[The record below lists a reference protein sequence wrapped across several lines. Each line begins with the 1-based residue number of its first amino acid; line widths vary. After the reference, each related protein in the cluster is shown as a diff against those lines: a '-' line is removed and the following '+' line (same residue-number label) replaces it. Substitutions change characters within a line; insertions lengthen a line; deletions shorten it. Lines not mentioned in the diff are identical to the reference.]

1 MLRGLVDTPERR
13 VLFAAG
19 TLLFLAIG
27 AMQAMYGP
35 AFPAFL
41 ARYHVGV
48 GQVGAVV
55 SAHFLGSFVTIAA
68 SGVLLVRF
76 GYRRLL
82 LAGTAGLTLGAAG
95 VALSPSWGLTLAA
108 ALLGGL
114 GFGLVDVATNLLFAR
129 WYGARATGALNL
141 LNAAFGLGAVLGPV
155 AVGLLAPRVAP
166 AFLLVAFLTVI
177 AAAFCARAP
186 MPEPLAVPA
195 GALRAA
201 RAPLLGFMVLYFL
214 YVSSEVGVASWEPT
228 YLAPLLGQAH
238 AAFFTGL
245 YWGSLTF
252 GRFVAALLGERFRPA
267 DMVLGASLLALGAA
281 WLANATQVAP
291 LAYALVG
298 FAFAPI
304 FPTALAWLQQ
314 VFPQRSEQITPV
326 VIAVASLG
334 PVLTAPAI
342 GWAVAW
348 SGTARIPMVLGS
360 LVLALCLVIAMMWR
374 AMRGGAGDGGSARP
388 SRSGGEGAR

>member
-13 VLFAAG
+13 VLFASG
-19 TLLFLAIG
+19 TLVFLAIG

-41 ARYHVGV
+41 SRYHLGV

-68 SGVLLVRF
+68 SGMLLVRF

-82 LAGTAGLTLGAAG
+82 LAGATGMTLGAVG
-95 VALSPSWGLTLAA
+95 VALSPTWGLTLAA
-108 ALLGGL
+108 ALGGGL

-155 AVGLLAPRVAP
+155 AIGLLAPHVAP
-166 AFLLVAFLTVI
+166 AFLSVAVLSVV
-177 AAAFCARAP
+177 AAAFVARAP
-186 MPEPLAVPA
+186 MPAPLAVPS
-195 GALRAA
+195 GALKVP
-201 RAPLLGFMVLYFL
+201 RAPLLGFMVLYFV

-228 YLAPLLGQAH
+228 YLAPIFGDAH

-267 DMVLGASLLALGAA
+267 DIVLGASVLALGSAC
-281 WLANATQVAP
+281 LASATTVAP

-304 FPTALAWLQQ
+304 FPTALAWVQQ
-314 VFPQRSEQITPV
+314 VFPQRSEQVTPV

-342 GWAVAW
+342 GWAVARL
-348 SGTARIPMVLGS
+348 GTIRIP
-360 LVLALCLVIAMMWR
+360 LVLALLVLTLCVVIVLLWR
-374 AMRGGAGDGGSARP
+374 AMRGGGIEDGAAGS
-388 SRSGGEGAR
+388 SRAGGEGAG

>member
-13 VLFAAG
+13 VLFASG
-19 TLLFLAIG
+19 TLVFLAIG

-41 ARYHVGV
+41 ARYGVGV

-68 SGVLLVRF
+68 SGFLLVRF

-82 LAGTAGLTLGAAG
+82 LAGATGMTLGAAG
-95 VALSPSWGLTLAA
+95 VALSPTWGLTLAA
-108 ALLGGL
+108 ALFGGL

-155 AVGLLAPRVAP
+155 AIGLLAPRVAP
-166 AFLLVAFLTVI
+166 AFLSVAVLSMV
-177 AAAFCARAP
+177 AAAFVARAP
-186 MPEPLAVPA
+186 MPAPLEVPS
-195 GALRAA
+195 GALRAP
-201 RAPLLGFMVLYFL
+201 RVPLVGFMVLYFV

-228 YLAPLLGQAH
+228 YLAPMLGDAH

-252 GRFVAALLGERFRPA
+252 GRFVAALVSERFRPA
-267 DMVLGASLLALGAA
+267 DIVLGASLLALGAA
-281 WLANATQVAP
+281 WLASVAAVAP

-314 VFPQRSEQITPV
+314 VFPQRSEQVTPV

-342 GWAVAW
+342 GGAVAW
-348 SGTARIPMVLGS
+348 LGTVRIPLVLGV
-360 LVLALCLVIAMMWR
+360 LVLALCIVIALLWR
-374 AMRGGAGDGGSARP
+374 AMRGGAIEGEVPRGSRA
-388 SRSGGEGAR
+388 GGEGAR